1 MYSDQSKSV
10 SVTAGALFSIAIIGY
25 FLTPIST
32 PEPVSTDI
40 SIPHIGR
47 RLMGYEEK
55 ALVRSERSPELELS
69 AADYWLDDTLQVTLK
84 ILSNDVIMKKMQ
96 NIKYT

>member
-1 MYSDQSKSV
+1 MTVYSDQSKSV

-69 AADYWLDDTLQVTLK
+69 AADYWLDDTLQVIFSKFFLIT
-84 ILSNDVIMKKMQ
+84 S
-96 NIKYT
+96 

>member
-40 SIPHIGR
+40 SIPHIGPVFKVPEVIS
-47 RLMGYEEK
+47 G
-55 ALVRSERSPELELS
+55 LV
-69 AADYWLDDTLQVTLK
+69 V
-84 ILSNDVIMKKMQ
+84 
-96 NIKYT
+96 